1 MRKMMHVYKS
11 RFKIATL
18 IISLAGTLVVSCS
31 TCPLAIAAEDAPES
45 TTSPLSISA
54 TPGQPI
60 PVDLPSPP
68 NPTSQTSVLKFA
80 EQFQPDISKE
90 DMRKRP
96 LLYFRNWAN
105 TPLPPVQSFFFLLFA
120 TLVVSELMP
129 TRLERA
135 RRSCA
140 SSYWRSLWCG
150 IVASLL
156 FVASAR
162 ALLVSEIG
170 IPLGFLSLAA
180 LELFLLIGF
189 AISATLIGQTLL
201 TTMRLDQTPGSSRVW
216 VGRLGAPFLG
226 TLLLS
231 FVLMIPQIGLLPR
244 IGIRLIMLLCF
255 LGMGAW
261 FRTGMGTK
269 EMGSTSEK

>member
-1 MRKMMHVYKS
+1 MMQVCKS
-11 RFKIATL
+11 KSKLATMIL
-18 IISLAGTLVVSCS
+18 IVVGTIIFSCS
-31 TCPLAIAAEDAPES
+31 TCPIVLAAEA
-45 TTSPLSISA
+45 TTEGINF
-54 TPGQPI
+54 
-60 PVDLPSPP
+60 VD
-68 NPTSQTSVLKFA
+68 
-80 EQFQPDISKE
+80 QFQPDLSKD
-90 DMRKRP
+90 DMRRRP
-96 LLYFRNWAN
+96 LLFFRNWAN
-105 TPLPPVQSFFFLLFA
+105 TPLPPVQSFLFLFFA

-150 IVASLL
+150 IVACLL

-162 ALLVSEIG
+162 ALFVSEIG
-170 IPLGFLSLAA
+170 IPLALLSLAA

-201 TTMRLDQTPGSSRVW
+201 TTMRLNRTGSSKW
-216 VGRLGAPFLG
+216 LWLGRLGAPFLG

-231 FVLMIPQIGLLPR
+231 FVLMIPQIGVLPR
-244 IGIRLIMLLCF
+244 IGIRLIILLCF

-269 EMGSTSEK
+269 EMGSTAKSEPVFPKQA